1 MLSPDMSRLLNEQV
15 NAEIYSSYLYMAM
28 AAWAQEQNL
37 AGMSHWLMIQA
48 EEERIHALKFFQ
60 FVLERGASVAF
71 TQIAAPPSTWNSP
84 REVFEQVRSHEAY
97 VTKLVNALVDQAIK
111 DSDHATNNFLQW
123 FVAEQV
129 EEEAS
134 AEQVLRQFRL
144 MSDTPGF
151 LYMLD
156 KELATRVL
164 NPLLAALRPS

>member
-1 MLSPDMSRLLNEQV
+1 MLSQEMSRLLNEQI
-15 NAEIYSSYLYMAM
+15 NAEFFSSYLYVSM

-37 AGMSHWLMIQA
+37 AGMGRWLMIQA
-48 EEERIHALKFFQ
+48 EEERIHGLKIFQ
-60 FVLERGASVAF
+60 FMLDRGATVTL
-71 TQIAAPPSTWNSP
+71 TQINSPPTTWNSP
-84 REVFEQVRSHEAY
+84 RDVFEQVRGHEAH
-97 VTKLVNALVDQAIK
+97 VTHLINGLVNQAIH

-129 EEEAS
+129 EEEAT

-151 LYMLD
+151 LYILD

-164 NPLLAALRPS
+164 SPALAALRPT